1 MKKAIFFALAILMA
15 AGGVNAKSL
24 LEKTVFFFNPD
35 LNKIDSAKYWTVF
48 LGSYSSTLERKFPG
62 EEPQKVTCDLNFNL
76 LSSGYVEGYGMS
88 RKGRIDCEGAMMA
101 EGGSA
106 NQKVAL
112 DSVDYVFDNAR
123 SIKMKNGP
131 TLSFYLDVEG
141 NKIMLHKKLTLKK
154 FRLQI
159 IDEDRN
165 LKPAGDVEVTWFA
178 FSKAAAIAA
187 QKADKAAEA
196 AAQSQGGN

>member
-1 MKKAIFFALAILMA
+1 MKKMIFIALSLCMA
-15 AGGVNAKSL
+15 AGSVEAKSL
-24 LEKTVFFFNPD
+24 LEKTIFFFNPD

-48 LGSYSSTLERKFPG
+48 LGSYPSTLERKFPG

-88 RKGRIDCEGAMMA
+88 RKGRIDCEGTMMA
-101 EGGSA
+101 EGGSGG
-106 NQKVAL
+106 QRVTL

-123 SIKMKNGP
+123 SVKLKNGP
-131 TLSFYLDVEG
+131 TLTFYLDVEG
-141 NKIMLHKKLTLKK
+141 NKVMLRKKLTLKK

-165 LKPAGDVEVTWFA
+165 LKPAGDVDVTWFA
-178 FSKAAAIAA
+178 FSKPAALAA